1 MLDRRTYLVKE
12 RVAFLRLIDTYDIL
26 DPASGAAIGV
36 AQERISVGL
45 KTLRLLINKRFLP
58 TTVVISE
65 RENGPATLTIKRGVA
80 LLHATV
86 TKKWAGIAIDTVYKE
101 C

>member
-45 KTLRLLINKRFLP
+45 KTFGCSSASVSSPCR
-58 TTVVISE
+58 S
-65 RENGPATLTIKRGVA
+65 
-80 LLHATV
+80 
-86 TKKWAGIAIDTVYKE
+86 
-101 C
+101 